1 MKTIKTDLF
10 SYIDEL
16 SSGLI
21 KMSDWIFDNP
31 EIGLKEYKSSELL
44 VQELEKNGF
53 NVERGIG
60 GFETAF
66 KGVYENG
73 KGGASIGLLCEYDAI
88 ENLGHACGHHMQ
100 GPAVIG
106 AAIAL
111 KEKIKNKSFKIVV
124 YGTPA
129 EETIGGKLQML
140 KEGCFQDI
148 DVALMMHGST
158 TTTTD
163 IKSLALSNFTVK
175 FYGTSSHAALAPEKG
190 RSALDGVLLLFQG
203 IEFMREHIKEDTRIH
218 YTIINAG
225 GPPNVVP
232 KYAEAKFSLRS
243 YDRIYLNSVIERFKK
258 VVEGASL
265 MTETTYEIIET
276 KSLNN
281 KIPVLKLND
290 LLMENAKLVKAPN
303 ISLPR
308 EKTGSTD
315 FGNVM
320 YVIPGSCIRIAF
332 VSEGTSSHSD
342 EFLNAGKT
350 EEAHKAVIY
359 AAKILAGTAVDLIE
373 NQENL
378 ECVKEEFVR
387 NKGKNWK
394 KSIEKNKLY
403 CRNRGVIL
411 PIFVYWLK
419 LKNYKVGE
427 W

>member
-1 MKTIKTDLF
+1 MNNKKSITF
-10 SYIDEL
+10 SYIDEISKKL
-16 SSGLI
+16 TQ
-21 KMSDWIFDNP
+21 MSDCIFDNP
-31 EIGLKEYKSSELL
+31 EIGLQEYKSSEMLIE
-44 VQELEKNGF
+44 ELERNGF
-53 NVERGIG
+53 RVEKNIG

-66 KGVYENG
+66 KGVYEIGENG
-73 KGGASIGLLCEYDAI
+73 PSIGLLCEYDAI

-100 GPAVIG
+100 GPSIIG

-111 KEKIKNKSFKIVV
+111 KETLKDGNFKIVV

-175 FYGTSSHAALAPEKG
+175 FHGTSAHAALAPEKG
-190 RSALDGVLLLFQG
+190 RSALDGILLLFQG
-203 IEFMREHIKEDTRIH
+203 IEFMREHVKDDTRIH
-218 YTIINAG
+218 YTITNAG
-225 GPPNVVP
+225 GPANVVP

-243 YDRIYLNSVIERFKK
+243 YNRVYLDSVIERFKK
-258 VVEGASL
+258 IVQGASL
-265 MTETTYEIIET
+265 MTETTYEIVET

-290 LLMENAKLVKAPN
+290 LLMENAKLVDAPR
-303 ISLPR
+303 ISAPR

-315 FGNVM
+315 FGNLM

-332 VSEGTSSHSD
+332 VPEGTSSHSD

-350 EEAHKAVIY
+350 KDAHDAVIY
-359 AAKILAGTAVDLIE
+359 ATKILAGTAIDLIE
-373 NQENL
+373 NPENL
-378 ECVKEEFVR
+378 KAIKEEFLQ
-387 NKGKNWK
+387 NKSKA
-394 KSIEKNKLY
+394 
-403 CRNRGVIL
+403 
-411 PIFVYWLK
+411 
-419 LKNYKVGE
+419 
-427 W
+427 